1 MKDTTEPGRIYGLD
15 PAPAYATLASHAA
28 TFTQYCY
35 ETTPRALEKL
45 PIPMPI
51 IAGKRQPMPIHVF
64 AAMLARLD
72 DERLRGVCLADL
84 PSHFTASVKA
94 LLPKALEARA
104 EQIEAQRRKRE
115 AA

>member
-1 MKDTTEPGRIYGLD
+1 MKDTIEPGRIYGLD

-28 TFTQYCY
+28 TFSQYCY

-45 PIPMPI
+45 PIPMPV
-51 IAGKRQPMPIHVF
+51 IAGKRQPMPIHIF

-72 DERLRGVCLADL
+72 DERLRGVCLAGCPGD
-84 PSHFTASVKA
+84 FTAEVRA

-104 EQIEAQRRKRE
+104 EQVEAHRRKRD

>member
-1 MKDTTEPGRIYGLD
+1 MKDTIEPGRTYGLD

-28 TFTQYCY
+28 TFSAYCY

-45 PIPMPI
+45 PIPMPV

-72 DERLRGVCLADL
+72 DDRLRGVCLADL
-84 PSHFTASVKA
+84 PSGFVASVKA
-94 LLPKALEARA
+94 LLPGALEARA
-104 EQIEAQRRKRE
+104 EDQRRRG
-115 AA
+115 AP